1 MLTAD
6 VDINEFSRGMNR
18 LVARVG
24 VDAKRMMKKE
34 VGELIKTL
42 VKLSPPKNT
51 STSKKKAEQDVR
63 AVYRKP
69 PQDIFKGPQIG
80 KKNTRWLYAT
90 PNALVGVDLQNW
102 KPELNPASAKRELY
116 KAEKLKAWKR
126 VGDSRNQVISI
137 LQRKIVRAATFN
149 GVVALIKSNFG
160 RLKAGWLSAITKGDI
175 QLTGGNKPPV
185 WVTKHAGKA
194 RGDHINQLETPNN
207 PSFTIINRAV
217 GIGNPQVSKIVSNAL
232 HIRVHKMKKNAEL
245 ILSGKKEYTY

>member
-6 VDINEFSRGMNR
+6 VNINEFSRGLNR
-18 LVARVG
+18 LSTDIG
-24 VDAKRMMKKE
+24 LSAKRVMKKE

-42 VKLSPPKNT
+42 VKLSPPKNLA
-51 STSKKKAEQDVR
+51 TSKKKSEKDVG

-90 PNALVGVDLQNW
+90 PGALVGVDLPNW
-102 KPELNPASAKRELY
+102 KPELNPTSAKRELY

-126 VGDSRNQVISI
+126 VGNRRNQSISI
-137 LQRKIVRAATFN
+137 LQRKVIKSATFN
-149 GVVALIKSNFG
+149 GVVSRIKASFG
-160 RLKAGWLSAITKGDI
+160 RLKAGWLAAVTKGDI
-175 QLTGGNKPPV
+175 QLAGGNKPPS
-185 WVTKHAGKA
+185 WVTKHAAKA
-194 RGDHINQLETPNN
+194 RGDRLNQLETPNN

-217 GIGNPQVSKIVSNAL
+217 GIGSPRVAAIVSTAL
-232 HIRVHKMKKNAEL
+232 RIRAKAMKKNAEL